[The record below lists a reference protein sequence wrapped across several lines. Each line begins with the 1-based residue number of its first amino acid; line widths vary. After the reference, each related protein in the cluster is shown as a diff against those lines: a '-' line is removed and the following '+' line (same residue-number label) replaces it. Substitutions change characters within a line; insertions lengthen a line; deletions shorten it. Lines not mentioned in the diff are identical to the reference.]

1 MQLILAIDSDPR
13 RSEQLASLVHARL
26 KVDLVQS
33 TSAGEG
39 LHALKDRIPDLILTS
54 PLLSPFDDGVL
65 DEYLRDLGAA
75 GAHVQT
81 VRIPVL
87 TPAPSK
93 KGLADR
99 LFVLGRT
106 KPTSPATPD
115 GCDPTVFADEI
126 AVYLTRAVSARQS
139 VAHLAQALSAREDEA
154 PQSPVAATPVAH
166 STVMSE
172 MSEAI
177 IEEFTDAVGLPHA
190 EVAEPRYVLPAAP
203 SHDIVS
209 HPTYVVE
216 ETDAWHVE
224 PTRVEPT
231 QIEPTASLHFDQT
244 VGTAAPIVDPMPE
257 AEQTPQP
264 ARKSTSAT
272 FEAALAAIRA
282 AWVKPDVPL
291 TILSPPTEA
300 ATPRATAPG
309 KVDPPA
315 QHEVVRK
322 TRPENRRRENETSE
336 QRPKQ
341 DEWGIFDPD
350 QRGFSAVVDKLD
362 KVAESKDGSPRT
374 SGPSRVISIR

>member
-87 TPAPSK
+87 TPIPTK
-93 KGLADR
+93 KGLTDR

-106 KPTSPATPD
+106 KATSPAAPD

-126 AVYLTRAVSARQS
+126 AVYLSRAVSARQS
-139 VAHLAQALSAREDEA
+139 VAHLAQALSAHQDEA
-154 PQSPVAATPVAH
+154 PLSPAATTPVAH

-177 IEEFTDAVGLPHA
+177 IEDFADAVDLSHA
-190 EVAEPRYVLPAAP
+190 EVAEPRYVLPAVP
-203 SHDIVS
+203 THDIVS
-209 HPTYVVE
+209 KPTYVVE
-216 ETDAWHVE
+216 QTESWQVDE
-224 PTRVEPT
+224 PTRVEAT
-231 QIEPTASLHFDQT
+231 ESSHFNQT
-244 VGTAAPIVDPMPE
+244 VNTAAQIVELRPE
-257 AEQTPQP
+257 AEQTPVHEP
-264 ARKSTSAT
+264 ARKGSSAT

-282 AWVKPDVPL
+282 AWVKPEAPL
-291 TILSPPTEA
+291 TILSSPTEA
-300 ATPRATAPG
+300 AAPRATAPG
-309 KVDPPA
+309 KVD
-315 QHEVVRK
+315 Q
-322 TRPENRRRENETSE
+322 NRLRELETSE

-350 QRGFSAVVDKLD
+350 QCGFSAVVDKLD
-362 KVAESKDGSPRT
+362 KVAESKDASPRT
-374 SGPSRVISIR
+374 SGTSRVISIR

>member
-13 RSEQLASLVHARL
+13 RSEQLASLVSGRL

-87 TPAPSK
+87 TPTPTKRA
-93 KGLADR
+93 LTDR
-99 LFVLGRT
+99 LFGART
-106 KPTSPATPD
+106 KASSSPAAPD

-126 AVYLTRAVSARQS
+126 ALYLSRAVSARQS
-139 VAHLAQALSAREDEA
+139 VAHLAQALSAHQDEA
-154 PQSPVAATPVAH
+154 PPSPVAETPVAH

-177 IEEFTDAVGLPHA
+177 IEDFADAVDLSHA
-190 EVAEPRYVLPAAP
+190 EVAEPRYVLPAGS

-209 HPTYVVE
+209 DPTSVVE
-216 ETDAWHVE
+216 ETESWRVDEPAHVE
-224 PTRVEPT
+224 ATE
-231 QIEPTASLHFDQT
+231 SSYFDQA
-244 VGTAAPIVDPMPE
+244 VSTAAPIVDPMPE
-257 AEQTPQP
+257 AEQTPMHEP
-264 ARKSTSAT
+264 ARKGTSAT

-282 AWVKPDVPL
+282 AWVKPEEPL
-291 TILSPPTEA
+291 TILSPPTNA
-300 ATPRATAPG
+300 AAPRAAPG
-309 KVDPPA
+309 NVDPPA

-322 TRPENRRRENETSE
+322 TRPENRRREMETSE
-336 QRPKQ
+336 QRLKQ
-341 DEWGIFDPD
+341 DEWGLFDPD
-350 QRGFSAVVDKLD
+350 QRGFSAVVEKVD
-362 KVAESKDGSPRT
+362 KVAESKDASPRT
-374 SGPSRVISIR
+374 SATNRVISIR